1 MTKNT
6 HTKIAVRARMAATG
20 ENYLTAYRA
29 LFEQT
34 LYTSPWPEM
43 NRILG
48 GGYRTGLHVIGAPP
62 KTAKSL
68 FITALAANAVNPV
81 LIAGEELTDDEF
93 WQKGT
98 IALYQ
103 FGAADLMEASG
114 GQYVDELRKKITYRN
129 SFVHHAAGMDVF
141 NLLDNIESQHEIT
154 PFSAVFF
161 DYLQLV
167 IRVTDRNKIGQLT
180 RELKLFAN
188 KYDIPVFLTSQMLRS
203 YPVNGQSRSSELAAS
218 GAVEQDADTITLLSK
233 QYTLKSGHAEP
244 TFTQA
249 DMVEWLRM
257 DVVKNRY
264 GQTGTVQMK
273 MNEIFS

>member
-34 LYTSPWPEM
+34 MYTSPWSGM
-43 NRILG
+43 NRILD
-48 GGYRTGLHVIGAPP
+48 GGYRTGLHVIGAYR
-62 KTAKSL
+62 KTGKSL
-68 FITALAANAVNPV
+68 ITKALAANASKPV
-81 LIAGEELTDDEF
+81 LIAGTEATQIEF
-93 WQKGT
+93 WNNTT
-98 IALYQ
+98 IDLYR
-103 FGAADLMEASG
+103 FGGNDLMEASG
-114 GQYVDELRKKITYRN
+114 GQYVEELRKRISYR
-129 SFVHHAAGMDVF
+129 SGFVHQVTGKNVF
-141 NLLDNIESQHEIT
+141 GLLDEIENQHEVT

-161 DYLQLV
+161 DSLQEITISKDEV
-167 IRVTDRNKIGQLT
+167 GQFT
-180 RELKLFAN
+180 KELKLFAN
-188 KYDIPVFLTSQMLRS
+188 KYDIPVFLTTQTFTSPKDNPPKR
-203 YPVNGQSRSSELAAS
+203 SELAFS

-233 QYTLKSGHAEP
+233 QYTLKNGHAEP

-249 DMVEWLRM
+249 DMVEWMHM

-264 GQTGTVQMK
+264 GQTGSFQVK